1 MEETKTKTVKLSA
14 YVIDNDDMG
23 KKHSDLYDNLVEK
36 LSQNQNADARRMK
49 LNEKST
55 EEDLLSDFALNAT
68 NVYGVIWRIAPTK
81 EMPHIPA
88 DFFKN
93 AKISRDALNDKD
105 KEEETGVSCKSIHYF
120 VMNKKYLVTDY
131 PKSRV
136 KSLQVYLNWLLEPY
150 KTSDVI
156 YSFTPKV
163 KSSESTPLREIR
175 SIVIGEN
182 TTVKVSQ
189 KQENDKQDDKS
200 ATMKVLQIAQDKLM
214 SMIAEDK
221 YLKDIV
227 DKNIVQAQL
236 VLKIR
241 KPNKKE
247 EADFE
252 NILGSTMKPI
262 GDTDG
267 ITFKLKNGKTI
278 KGSTILVT
286 KDVEIELTED
296 GLISEK
302 ALMLEM
308 LDFLKRL

>member
-1 MEETKTKTVKLSA
+1 
-14 YVIDNDDMG
+14 
-23 KKHSDLYDNLVEK
+23 
-36 LSQNQNADARRMK
+36 
-49 LNEKST
+49 
-55 EEDLLSDFALNAT
+55 
-68 NVYGVIWRIAPTK
+68 
-81 EMPHIPA
+81 
-88 DFFKN
+88 
-93 AKISRDALNDKD
+93 
-105 KEEETGVSCKSIHYF
+105 
-120 VMNKKYLVTDY
+120 
-131 PKSRV
+131 
-136 KSLQVYLNWLLEPY
+136 
-150 KTSDVI
+150 
-156 YSFTPKV
+156 
-163 KSSESTPLREIR
+163 
-175 SIVIGEN
+175 
-182 TTVKVSQ
+182 
-189 KQENDKQDDKS
+189 
-200 ATMKVLQIAQDKLM
+200 MKVLQIAQDKLM

-262 GDTDG
+262 GDTDD

-286 KDVEIELTED
+286 KEVEIELTED